1 MTKSKISK
9 LEKKRIRTAYLFLS
23 PVFLLLLIFVF
34 IPVFVNFYISFTKY
48 SVFEPSRWVGLS
60 NYIFLIQDS
69 SFLQCVVNTL
79 YFMVGTVLPRTA
91 LALLLAIV
99 LNRKIRGRAVFRS
112 IFYLPVVTATFA
124 VSFVWIFL
132 YDPSPSGL
140 FNYFLSF
147 IGVAPLEWL
156 GSIKLAM
163 PCIILMSIWKF
174 VGYYM
179 VIFLAG
185 LQGIPEQLY
194 EASRIDGANKV
205 QEFWHITLP
214 LLKPVTLLVLILSL
228 IGASQVFEQIYAMTQ
243 GGPGGSTMTIVY
255 KLYITGFRSF
265 YFGRAAA
272 MSFFLVA
279 IVFTLSI
286 INMKLAGRRAYAG

>member
-1 MTKSKISK
+1 MSKSKMSK
-9 LEKKRIRTAYLFLS
+9 LERKRIRTAYLFLVPIFS
-23 PVFLLLLIFVF
+23 LFLIFVF
-34 IPVFVNFYISFTKY
+34 IPVFVSFYISFTEY
-48 SVFEPSRWVGLS
+48 SVFEPSRWIGLS

-69 SFLQCVVNTL
+69 SFLQCIVNTL
-79 YFMVGTVLPRTA
+79 YFMVGTVLPRTG
-91 LALLLAIV
+91 LALLFAIM
-99 LNRKIRGRAVFRS
+99 LNRKIRGRAIFRS

-124 VSFVWIFL
+124 VSFIWIFL
-132 YDPSPSGL
+132 YDSSPSGL

-163 PCIILMSIWKF
+163 PSIMLMSIWKF

-179 VIFLAG
+179 VIFSAG
-185 LQGIPEQLY
+185 LLGIPEQLY

-214 LLKPVTLLVLILSL
+214 LLKPVILLVLILSL
-228 IGASQVFEQIYAMTQ
+228 VGASQVFEQIYAMTL

-279 IVFTLSI
+279 IVLTLSL
-286 INMKLAGRRAYAG
+286 INIKLIGRHTYLT

>member
-1 MTKSKISK
+1 MRKSKVSGI
-9 LEKKRIRTAYLFLS
+9 EKRKIKAAYCFLAPVFSLFL
-23 PVFLLLLIFVF
+23 VFVF
-34 IPVFVNFYISFTKY
+34 IPVFVSFYISFTEY
-48 SVFEPSRWVGLS
+48 SVFEPSRWIGLS

-69 SFLQCVVNTL
+69 SFLQCIVNTL
-79 YFMVGTVLPRTA
+79 YFMVGTVLPRTV
-91 LALLLAIV
+91 LALLFAIM

-124 VSFVWIFL
+124 VSFIWIFL
-132 YDPSPSGL
+132 YDSSPSGL

-163 PCIILMSIWKF
+163 PSIMLMSIWKF

-179 VIFLAG
+179 VIFSAG
-185 LQGIPEQLY
+185 LLGIPEQLY

-214 LLKPVTLLVLILSL
+214 LLKPVILLVLILSL
-228 IGASQVFEQIYAMTQ
+228 VGASQVFEQIYAMTL

-279 IVFTLSI
+279 IVFTLSL
-286 INMKLAGRRAYAG
+286 INIKLAGKHTYLT